1 MRLQDKLR
9 NLRLQRQLTQIDLA
23 KALNTSQSAITAWE
37 RGTRIPER
45 STIAKI
51 AKFYGVPVS
60 YLLMD
65 ENTSTDAYVQ
75 LAAERIAKD
84 SRFRILFDRLNSFS
98 DSDLDAVLSVVTAI
112 SKARNNDE

>member
-45 STIAKI
+45 STVAKI
-51 AKFYGVPVS
+51 AR
-60 YLLMD
+60 
-65 ENTSTDAYVQ
+65 E
-75 LAAERIAKD
+75 
-84 SRFRILFDRLNSFS
+84 
-98 DSDLDAVLSVVTAI
+98 
-112 SKARNNDE
+112 